1 LTTKISLAT
10 LQLSGTQIRLQQHTT
25 GDEFNGGN
33 SVIQLVSILWI
44 HKNEF
49 CEDGFAGL
57 SKKYETRPAWG

>member
-10 LQLSGTQIRLQQHTT
+10 LQLSSTQIRLQQHTT

-33 SVIQLVSILWI
+33 SVIQLVSLLWI

-49 CEDGFAGL
+49 RKDGFAGV
-57 SKKYETRPAWG
+57 SKKYEARPPWG